1 MLLEK
6 NETENDWRI
15 LKLNLNNEKLWVILE
30 EDSIFYSQIFRDDTS
45 YFKENDRFR
54 VVVKKSVIDSLTKE
68 NVFRISKEWIKK
80 PNTGLFQA
88 TCYAGDYLN
97 IELTDRVTSI
107 SCSYSSTDIEE
118 ILKKDKNLNSLFKY
132 TFDVARK
139 GKLVKSKWKNS
150 V

>member
-1 MLLEK
+1 MKNKSIVFNVIILVLLFQFIFSCNLKEKMLLEK

-68 NVFRISKEWIKK
+68 NVFRISKE
-80 PNTGLFQA
+80 
-88 TCYAGDYLN
+88 
-97 IELTDRVTSI
+97 
-107 SCSYSSTDIEE
+107 
-118 ILKKDKNLNSLFKY
+118 
-132 TFDVARK
+132 
-139 GKLVKSKWKNS
+139 
-150 V
+150 